1 MNTSVNRL
9 QQDVVQLSQIKE
21 KILYSKN
28 LLKNLLDDMN
38 QTTKTQQLVSTKLKG
53 NMSLMGM
60 DSFCLANDSVFSSTK
75 LDIDANAT
83 AMNSTLC
90 RSFDNA
96 TLVPGV
102 MPFGPGLSGAQVPCH
117 LLELNTFA
125 DMPLEKMSCIPRS
138 W

>member
-1 MNTSVNRL
+1 MENALLLPHSVYM
-9 QQDVVQLSQIKE
+9 VIKTLTLA
-21 KILYSKN
+21 K
-28 LLKNLLDDMN
+28 
-38 QTTKTQQLVSTKLKG
+38 
-53 NMSLMGM
+53 GM